1 MSTTND
7 QMIAGYDY
15 KEWVRLESL
24 FLKDYENSTRYNK
37 PFSALI
43 SDVLENETYKSF
55 ADKTGLSENMLY
67 RLKKQVE
74 EKDPG
79 HREIRLLQFVL
90 PLQIRIYDGH
100 KPCFIVL
107 DWDSI
112 V

>member
-43 SDVLENETYKSF
+43 SDVLENESVFQRGRGAERAAERKRERTDSPQHRPKRRKALF
-55 ADKTGLSENMLY
+55 RSEFQMI
-67 RLKKQVE
+67 
-74 EKDPG
+74 
-79 HREIRLLQFVL
+79 HLL
-90 PLQIRIYDGH
+90 H
-100 KPCFIVL
+100 K
-107 DWDSI
+107 
-112 V
+112 

>member
-43 SDVLENETYKSF
+43 RCV
-55 ADKTGLSENMLY
+55 
-67 RLKKQVE
+67 
-74 EKDPG
+74 
-79 HREIRLLQFVL
+79 
-90 PLQIRIYDGH
+90 
-100 KPCFIVL
+100 
-107 DWDSI
+107 
-112 V
+112 